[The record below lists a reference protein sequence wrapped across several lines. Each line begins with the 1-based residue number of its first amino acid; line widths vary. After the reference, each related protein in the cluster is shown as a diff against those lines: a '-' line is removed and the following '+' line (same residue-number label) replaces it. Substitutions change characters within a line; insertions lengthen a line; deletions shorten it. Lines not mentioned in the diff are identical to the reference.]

1 MTTIIAAQGEKWAVV
16 GYDSLVSDEGGRSFI
31 LGRGSSK
38 VVKNGQYLFAPPKP
52 NELIGTR
59 LDKFVTSKFIP
70 ALRACFEDQGY
81 APRESKETAQHGS
94 VVLVAVN
101 GTIYEIDE
109 DYSWVRGST
118 GIYTAGTGGDVALG
132 AMHAMSNDRSFDEIG
147 LDGTKKIIRECLAIA
162 VKLDNQSGGPL
173 HVAHQ
178 VSP

>member
-1 MTTIIAAQGEKWAVV
+1 V
-16 GYDSLVSDEGGRSFI
+16 
-31 LGRGSSK
+31 
-38 VVKNGQYLFAPPKP
+38 FAPPNA

-59 LDKFVTSKFIP
+59 LDKFVTSKFVP

-81 APRESKETAQHGS
+81 APRESKEGAQHGS
-94 VVLVAVN
+94 VVLALVN
-101 GTIYEIDE
+101 GSIYEIDE

-132 AMHAMSNDRSFDEIG
+132 AMLAMTNDRSFDEIG
-147 LDGTKKIIRECLAIA
+147 VEGTKKIVKGCLNIAI
-162 VKLDNQSGGPL
+162 KSDNQSGGPV